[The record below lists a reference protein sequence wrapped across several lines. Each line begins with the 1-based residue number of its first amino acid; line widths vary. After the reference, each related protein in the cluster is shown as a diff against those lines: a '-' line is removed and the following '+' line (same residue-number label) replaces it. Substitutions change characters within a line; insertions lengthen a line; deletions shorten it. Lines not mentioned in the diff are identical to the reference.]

1 MPTIAEHLANATD
14 AYLANVP
21 PFLTVAQCRA
31 FISACAK
38 LIALTPSMSGN
49 REGSV
54 QFDLRVLAQQQTDAQ
69 QWLDNHGGAAS
80 TVAAAPRVTYADF
93 RNVRS

>member
-1 MPTIAEHLANATD
+1 
-14 AYLANVP
+14 VP
-21 PFLTVAQCRA
+21 PFASTAQAAA

-54 QFDLRVLAQQQTDAQ
+54 QFDLKVLAQQQTDAQ
-69 QWLDNHGGAAS
+69 QWLSSRRHQC
-80 TVAAAPRVTYADF
+80 R
-93 RNVRS
+93 